1 MSSQPARRGRGRP
14 RAATRGEVEKVAIE
28 LMRRHGYEGVSV
40 GAIVEAAGIGRT
52 TFFRYFGT
60 KPGVIWCAFDETIVW
75 LEAELRAAP
84 ADAGV
89 MEAVRAAVVS
99 STRSAVFSSDVWL
112 ERFHILDTSPS
123 LYIGAYEHWERW
135 KGVIAEY
142 LAQHAG
148 GSPGDAIPMA
158 TAGACQG
165 VFIAELRGWLN
176 SDAGRDAFLE
186 RLDQNLARVT
196 PVLAELFRPTGSGT
210 GATGRRV

>member
-1 MSSQPARRGRGRP
+1 M
-14 RAATRGEVEKVAIE
+14 AIE
-28 LMRRHGYEGVSV
+28 LMQRHGYESVSV
-40 GAIVEAAGIGRT
+40 DAIVEAAGIGRT

-84 ADAGV
+84 AEADGDADAGV
-89 MEAVRAAVVS
+89 MGAVRAAVVS

-135 KGVIAEY
+135 KRVIAEY
-142 LAQHAG
+142 LARHAG
-148 GSPGDAIPMA
+148 GSPGDALPMA
-158 TAGACQG
+158 AAGACQG
-165 VFIAELRGWLN
+165 VFIAELRDWIN

-196 PVLAELFRPTGSGT
+196 TVLAELFHPTGSGT
-210 GATGRRV
+210 GATGRRA